1 MTETPAASKFTQSNL
16 ITDIK
21 QTFTSLP
28 DARSGN
34 GVYQK
39 YEMSDAAL
47 SAFSVFF
54 MQSPSFLDYQK
65 MMEKKRSKNNANSL
79 FGIHLIPSANQIR
92 NLLDPVPAE
101 TIAPLYRNIFKGLQ
115 ASGKLNEFQVLDNTL
130 LVAIDG
136 VEYFGSQ
143 SLHCECC
150 STQELKNGKTHYSHI
165 AVTPVIVSP
174 KQTSVIPLV
183 PEFVKPQDG
192 STKQDY
198 ELAASKRWLKKEA
211 NGLPDNTTFLGDDLY
226 CKQPFCEQLLQI
238 EKHFILVCK
247 PDSHKTLY
255 EWVDDFDRLGKMET
269 IIINEWTGK
278 KKQQK
283 QYRFV
288 NQVPL
293 RNTDDALLVNW
304 CEITIKDDEKNVI
317 YRNSFATDYLLNK
330 ENIKQIIEAGRTRW
344 KIENENNNTLK
355 TKGYNFKHNF
365 GHGKKHLSSLLA
377 SLNIL
382 AFLVHTVLEWFDQ
395 CYALIRNDLTSRK
408 TFFDSLR
415 ALTRYMVFDSWQK
428 LMEFM
433 LEGLDIPIPE
443 I

>member
-1 MTETPAASKFTQSNL
+1 MTTTEISTFTQKKL
-16 ITDIK
+16 IDQIK
-21 QTFTSLP
+21 QTFTTFP
-28 DARSGN
+28 DARSGD

-39 YEMSDAAL
+39 YDMSDAAL

-54 MQSPSFLDYQK
+54 MQSPSFLEYQK
-65 MMEKKRSKNNANSL
+65 MMEKERGKSNAHSL
-79 FGIHLIPSANQIR
+79 FGIHLIPSVSQVR

-101 TIAPLYRNIFKGLQ
+101 TISPLYRKIFKGLQ
-115 ASGKLNEFQVLDNTL
+115 ASGKINEFHVLDNTL

-143 SLHCECC
+143 TIHCDCC
-150 STQELKNGKTHYSHI
+150 STQDLKNGKTHYSHV

-174 KQTSVIPLV
+174 KQSSVIPLA
-183 PEFVKPQDG
+183 PEFVSPQDG
-192 STKQDY
+192 SEKQDY
-198 ELAASKRWLKKEA
+198 ELAASKRWLEKEA
-211 NGLPDNTTFLGDDLY
+211 GGLPDNTTFLGDDLY
-226 CKQPFCEQLLQI
+226 CKQPFCEQLTQMK
-238 EKHFILVCK
+238 KHFILVCK

-255 EWVDDFDRLGKMET
+255 EWVDDFDRLGEVET
-269 IIINEWTGK
+269 VIINEWTGK
-278 KKQQK
+278 KNLRK

-304 CEITIKDDEKNVI
+304 CELTVTDEKSNVI
-317 YRNSFATDYLLNK
+317 YRNSFATDYLLDRK
-330 ENIKQIIEAGRTRW
+330 NIKQIIEAGRTRW

-365 GHGKKHLSSLLA
+365 GHGKHHLSSLLA

-395 CYALIRNDLTSRK
+395 CYALVRNSLASRK
-408 TFFDSLR
+408 TFFDDLR

-433 LEGLDIPIPE
+433 LGGLDIPVPE

>member
-1 MTETPAASKFTQSNL
+1 MSEIPATSTFTQTNL
-16 ITDIK
+16 IAAIK

-28 DARSGN
+28 DVRSGN
-34 GVYQK
+34 GAYQK

-165 AVTPVIVSP
+165 AVTPVVVSP

-211 NGLPDNTTFLGDDLY
+211 NGLPGNTTFLGDDLY
-226 CKQPFCEQLLQI
+226 CKQPFCEQIIQI

-255 EWVDDFDRLGKMET
+255 EWVDDFDRLGKVET

-278 KKQQK
+278 KKLQT

-304 CEITIKDDEKNVI
+304 CEITVKDEENNVT

-330 ENIKQIIEAGRTRW
+330 ANIKQIIEAGRTRW

-395 CYALIRNDLTSRK
+395 CYALIRRDLTSRK